1 METDDTNRV
10 RRKTQNSEET
20 GLFSLFFLE
29 FTEFVRNF
37 ARISFL
43 KIFLLFPCRAVR
55 FSSSLVS
62 VVRFELKNEYP
73 MNIMNCFI
81 FSLFI
86 RIHLINSAI
95 IVCRV
100 FDILICISK

>member
-29 FTEFVRNF
+29 VTEFVLNF
-37 ARISFL
+37 ACISFL
-43 KIFLLFPCRAVR
+43 KLPVFLLFPCRAVR
-55 FSSSLVS
+55 FFSSL

-73 MNIMNCFI
+73 FVLSSPC
-81 FSLFI
+81 
-86 RIHLINSAI
+86 
-95 IVCRV
+95 
-100 FDILICISK
+100 